1 MTEVLPFRP
10 MSATS
15 EVPAAFRHAAGD
27 RGALRLIREAISD
40 IRSRRRLVRYLVQA
54 DIRKRGADTL
64 LGNIWWVL
72 DPLLQMA
79 VYVVFVTIIAP
90 RPIPDYP
97 LFIFAAILPWK
108 WFTATIT
115 DSTSS
120 IVGKEQLIKQ
130 IQFPKIVLPTA
141 ATVAGVVSF
150 AFGLVALGLLM
161 LFYSDR
167 ITPYLLLIPVIAA
180 VQFVFTLAC
189 AYLVAAGNVF
199 FRDLGNVETHL
210 MRLWWFLSPGLY
222 SLALLDELNI
232 FKEHPIAADARR
244 TQPVRDP
251 VRGLS
256 EGHLR
261 VGDTAAATRP
271 SRFRVAVRA
280 AHRERHPPGPH
291 DDRLQAAR
299 AQLREGHLMAVE
311 QAPPRMDTRADLAID
326 AKDVGVVY
334 DLRFTRKTTIRGSIG
349 QMLGRG
355 GSDKF
360 WALRHVD
367 LHVQRGESLAVIG
380 PNGAGKSTLLQ
391 VLAGIIH
398 PSEGVVD
405 VYGHVSGLLTLGAGF
420 DKDLTGRDNILLGG
434 AFLGLDD
441 AVTRQLLPSIIQYA
455 ELGDFIDAPLK
466 TYSSGMRARLGFAIA
481 TSVDP
486 DILLLDEVLAT
497 GDANFRAKSK
507 ARVIEIVSAAKAVV
521 LVTHDMNWVTE
532 YCNRAILIER
542 GELVMEGEPAAVV
555 ELHQVH
561 TEEARARTAE
571 AAAAAGIDPRIVRVR

>member
-1 MTEVLPFRP
+1 M
-10 MSATS
+10 
-15 EVPAAFRHAAGD
+15 
-27 RGALRLIREAISD
+27 AI
-40 IRSRRRLVRYLVQA
+40 
-54 DIRKRGADTL
+54 
-64 LGNIWWVL
+64 
-72 DPLLQMA
+72 
-79 VYVVFVTIIAP
+79 
-90 RPIPDYP
+90 
-97 LFIFAAILPWK
+97 
-108 WFTATIT
+108 
-115 DSTSS
+115 
-120 IVGKEQLIKQ
+120 
-130 IQFPKIVLPTA
+130 
-141 ATVAGVVSF
+141 
-150 AFGLVALGLLM
+150 
-161 LFYSDR
+161 
-167 ITPYLLLIPVIAA
+167 
-180 VQFVFTLAC
+180 
-189 AYLVAAGNVF
+189 
-199 FRDLGNVETHL
+199 
-210 MRLWWFLSPGLY
+210 
-222 SLALLDELNI
+222 
-232 FKEHPIAADARR
+232 
-244 TQPVRDP
+244 
-251 VRGLS
+251 
-256 EGHLR
+256 
-261 VGDTAAATRP
+261 
-271 SRFRVAVRA
+271 
-280 AHRERHPPGPH
+280 
-291 DDRLQAAR
+291 
-299 AQLREGHLMAVE
+299 E

-349 QMLGRG
+349 QVLGRG

-360 WALRHVD
+360 WALRHFD

-532 YCNRAILIER
+532 YCNRAVLIER

-555 ELHQVH
+555 ELHQAH

-571 AAAAAGIDPRIVRVR
+571 AATAAGIDPRIVRVRPAR